1 MDALGRIWLWATE
14 KPRVQQLVTN
24 SNLTRP
30 VVDRFIAGD
39 DLGSAVRV
47 IKALNARRIG
57 GILDFLGEG
66 VGSADEA
73 TAAADH
79 YLSAIKRVTESGID
93 TTVSIKL
100 SQLGLAFDKGACI
113 DHLRRI
119 AAEGQAAGVGVE
131 VDMEQSEHVS
141 DTVDV
146 FRLLRIDFPDLR
158 LAMQAYLRRTPV
170 DLESM
175 VSERPWV
182 RLVKGAY
189 AEPSQS
195 ALQKRSEIDEQFKF
209 LIDSLFD
216 KSDRPAIATHDLALI
231 AHAKEAALRTHTD
244 KDGFEIQMLYGIRRS
259 LQARLADEGY
269 SVRVYVPYG
278 SAWYPYLMRRIAER
292 PANLR
297 FFLRSLVGG

>member
-1 MDALGRIWLWATE
+1 VDALGRTWLWATE
-14 KPRVQQLVTN
+14 KLRVKQLVTR
-24 SNLTRP
+24 SRLTRP
-30 VVDRFIAGD
+30 VVDRFIAGND
-39 DLGSAVRV
+39 IDAAVQAVR
-47 IKALNARRIG
+47 ALNERRIG

-66 VGSADEA
+66 VASADEA
-73 TAAADH
+73 SAAAGH
-79 YLSAIKRVTESGID
+79 YLSAIGRVTESGID

-100 SQLGLAFDKGACI
+100 TQLGLVFDKGACI

-119 AAEGQAAGVGVE
+119 AAEAQAAGVGVE
-131 VDMEQSEHVS
+131 IDMEQSEHVA

-146 FRLLRIDFPDLR
+146 FRLLRGDFPDLR
-158 LAMQAYLRRTPV
+158 LAMQAYLRRTPG

-175 VSERPWV
+175 AVDRPWV

-189 AEPSQS
+189 AEPASQ
-195 ALQKRSEIDEQFKF
+195 ALQKRGEIEEQYKF
-209 LIDSLFD
+209 LTDWLFD
-216 KSDRPAIATHDLALI
+216 NSERPAIATHDRALI

-259 LQARLADEGY
+259 MQARLADEGY
-269 SVRVYVPYG
+269 RVRVYVPYG